1 MRDTRMLTHAC
12 MRMQRAHTYWAR
24 PRTHTVRY
32 LNTAPRPRETHPFWT
47 CDFFPSN
54 VKSKYRKANILLYE
68 THTSCSLHI
77 QSYIAHVC
85 AYGAVFNSAPSVRY
99 LFLWSGIGKEIEECG
114 WHRSRGGGRASWG
127 GRAIWATWGS
137 QRSPACLL
145 GQHHGH
151 KGSGRFYL
159 RLGDG
164 QPHRHSTVSRR
175 WGSGSC
181 LALEL
186 CHKVQ

>member
-1 MRDTRMLTHAC
+1 MHENAAREYILGTSAHTHGAVFKYRTTSTRDTPFLD
-12 MRMQRAHTYWAR
+12 
-24 PRTHTVRY
+24 VR
-32 LNTAPRPRETHPFWT
+32 
-47 CDFFPSN
+47 FFPL
-54 VKSKYRKANILLYE
+54 KCQKQIYRKANILLYE

-77 QSYIAHVC
+77 HSYIAHVC
-85 AYGAVFNSAPSVRY
+85 AYGALFNSAPSVRY
-99 LFLWSGIGKEIEECG
+99 LFLWSAIGKEIEECG
-114 WHRSRGGGRASWG
+114 WHGSRGGGRASWG
-127 GRAIWATWGS
+127 GRATWATWGS

-175 WGSGSC
+175 WWSGSC